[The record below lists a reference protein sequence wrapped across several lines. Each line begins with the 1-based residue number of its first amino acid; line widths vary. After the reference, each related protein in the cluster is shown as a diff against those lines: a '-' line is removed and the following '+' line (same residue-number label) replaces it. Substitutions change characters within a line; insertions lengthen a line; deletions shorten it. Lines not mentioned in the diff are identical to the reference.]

1 MRPTCKRFYFAAA
14 LLSALLLCC
23 TALPVLAQTTTLGTV
38 NGVVTDSTNA
48 VLPDATVALKDT
60 ATGQVRTTTTNSAG
74 RYIFVNVNPGKYDIT
89 ITKTGFAKAVIS
101 GDVVEVGQV
110 STNNA
115 VLKVGS
121 ESQTIEVATTGVEL
135 QTDNATIGTT
145 VSGIALQSLPSIGRD
160 TSTFLTLQAGI
171 SPDGSVAGTVVDQSS
186 FQLDGGNNTND
197 MDGSMSVYTP
207 SFAGDPTGGAANQSN
222 GVAAGA
228 TGVMPTP
235 ADSVEEFKVNTAG
248 QGADFN
254 SSAGAQVQIATKRGT
269 NAWHGTV
276 YEYYLDNNL
285 NGNTWQNNLNGI
297 GTPSYHYSRF
307 GAAIGGPL
315 IPKKILGGKTYFF
328 ANYQGFRW
336 PNATTIDWAVPSA
349 AMRLGLLTFGG
360 NTYNLNPAPVT
371 YNGVTYAPTNCPNG
385 PCDPRGIGIN
395 PLVSQLWNKYMPLP
409 NASGCAS
416 AIQSRCDGVNIG
428 DFTGNMAIPQ
438 NDNFGVVRLDH
449 DFGDK
454 WHFMSSYRYYHLT
467 RATTDQ
473 IDVGG
478 FFAGDTLGTPAS
490 LSSRPQVPWFLVGSV
505 TGQLTNN
512 ITNTATVNY
521 LRNFW
526 SWSTQGGPPQ
536 FAGLGGAIEPL
547 GESHYASLAPYNVNT
562 QQVRTRYWDG
572 QDLMFRD
579 DVTWLHG
586 KHLIQFGGLYQNNYD
601 LHQRSDNG
609 GGINFYTSYISAS
622 SKALFGGLSGYT
634 PADLPSGST
643 TSWGRDYS
651 AILGL
656 VGISQVAYTR
666 SGKDLTLNPPLTPA
680 QTAVRIPFTNFYGS
694 DTWRMT
700 PRFTLTYGLGWTLE
714 MPPFETQGK
723 QVIFVG
729 PDNNPISSSD
739 YLNSREQAAM
749 AGNVFNPQVGFS
761 LIGNLANP
769 RKYPYNPFY
778 GEWSPRI
785 AAAWDVFGDGRTVLR
800 GGYGRTYGRLNGVD
814 LVLVP
819 LLGTGLIQ
827 PVQCFA
833 AQVGGNCA
841 GNGGGNPMTAFRVGV
856 DGMTAPLPAAS
867 MTLPQPDYP
876 GVNDIAAGA
885 GEALD
890 PNFKPNHVD
899 SFTLTFQRQLTNKV
913 SLEVGYIGRIINN
926 EYLPLNLN
934 AVPYMMT
941 KGGQTFAQAYANTV
955 IGYCG
960 GGNPNNMGGG
970 NCLGTPNAVAP
981 QPFFETA
988 LAGTGYCNGFAN
1000 CTQAVIANEGLNG
1013 SGNLAISNVWSLFSD
1028 LDTGG
1033 TAPGFNFPRVMM
1045 NSPLNCPTGAEIGCS
1060 GQLTSGVGMN
1070 ASVGHGNYNAM
1081 FVSVK
1086 TSDWNGVSMQ
1096 SNFTWSKALGTGAE
1110 VQATSEATAI
1120 DPFNINTGY
1129 GYQPFDRTL
1138 VFNTYVVYQ
1147 PHWYSSQ
1154 SGFAGHL
1161 LGGWTISP
1169 IFTTGTGLP
1178 ITLATVNGGG
1188 QAFGEGDSVNFF
1200 GYGVSENAIPIH
1212 PLPTGKRYNNVPGAN
1227 GIGDGGYGVNMFAN
1241 PVATWNDVRQPILGY
1256 DTKDGGFGVARGLNY
1271 WNMDLSVKKLFKIT
1285 ERFSTEFQ
1293 AVFTNVLN
1301 HNQFGDPGGDLLD
1314 TSNPGAWGTLPGT
1327 VTDTSPRQIELGLRF
1342 NF

>member
-1 MRPTCKRFYFAAA
+1 MRSKCKWNYLAAA
-14 LLSALLLCC
+14 LISAMLLSC
-23 TALPVLAQTTTLGTV
+23 TPLTLSAQTTTLGTIS
-38 NGVVTDSTNA
+38 GTVTDPSNA
-48 VLPDATVALKDT
+48 VVPDANVTIKDL
-60 ATGQVRTTTTNSAG
+60 ATGSNRNTTTNANG
-74 RYIFVNVNPGKYDIT
+74 RYVFINVDPGRYDLT
-89 ITKTGFAKAVIS
+89 ISKTGFAKTTIP
-101 GDVVEVGQV
+101 GVVAQVGQV
-110 STNNA
+110 STNNIS
-115 VLKVGS
+115 LKIGS
-121 ESQTIEVATTGVEL
+121 ESQTVEVATTGVEL

-145 VSGIALQSLPSIGRD
+145 VNGIALQSLPSIARD

-171 SPDGSVAGTVVDQSS
+171 SPDGSVAGTVVDQST

-207 SFAGDPTGGAANQSN
+207 SYAGDPTGGVANQSN

-254 SSAGAQVQIATKRGT
+254 SSAGAQVQIVTKRGT
-269 NAWHGTV
+269 NQWHGTA

-285 NGNTWQNNLNGI
+285 NANTWQNNLNGI
-297 GTPSYHYSRF
+297 GNPSFHYNRF
-307 GAAIGGPL
+307 GGAVGGPL

-336 PNATTIDWAVPSA
+336 PNSTTIDWAVPSA
-349 AMRLGLLTFGG
+349 NMRQGLLTFGG
-360 NTYNLNPAPVT
+360 VT
-371 YNGVTYAPTNCPNG
+371 YNVKNY
-385 PCDPRGIGIN
+385 DPLGIGIN
-395 PLVSQLWNKYMPLP
+395 PLVQKLWNTYLPMP

-416 AIQSRCDGVNIG
+416 AIQGRCDGVNIQ
-428 DFTGNMAIPQ
+428 DFTGNMSIPQ

-478 FFAGDTLGTPAS
+478 FFPGDTLGTPAS
-490 LSSRPQVPWFLVGSV
+490 LSSRPQVPWFLVGTV

-547 GESHYASLAPYNVNT
+547 GEQHYQSLAPYNVNT
-562 QQVRTRYWDG
+562 QQVRTRFWDG

-579 DVTWLHG
+579 DVSWLHG

-601 LHQRSDNG
+601 IHQRSDNG
-609 GGINFYTSYISAS
+609 GGINFYPSYISAS
-622 SKALFGGLSGYT
+622 STALFDLSGSD
-634 PADLPSGST
+634 PATLPSKSVT
-643 TSWGRDYS
+643 NYERDFS

-666 SGKDLTLNPPLTPA
+666 SGKQLNLNPPLTPA
-680 QTAVRIPFTNFYGS
+680 QTTVRIPFFNIYGS

-714 MPPFETQGK
+714 EPPYETKGQ

-729 PDNNPISSSD
+729 PDNNPISSQD
-739 YLNSREQAAM
+739 YLNARQQAAL
-749 AGNVFNPQVGFS
+749 AGNVYNPQVGFS
-761 LIGNLANP
+761 LIGNLANS

-785 AAAWDVFGDGRTVLR
+785 AAAYDVFGDGRTIIR

-833 AQVGGNCA
+833 AQIDGTCA
-841 GNGGGNPMTAFRVGV
+841 GSGNATALTAFRIGTN
-856 DGMTAPLPAAS
+856 GLTAPLPPAS
-867 MTLPQPDYP
+867 KTLPQPDYP

-913 SLEVGYIGRIINN
+913 SLEFGYIGRIINN

-934 AVPYMMT
+934 AVPYMIT
-941 KGGQTFAQAYANTV
+941 KGGQTFAKAYANLV
-955 IGYCG
+955 LQYCG
-960 GGNPNNMGGG
+960 GIAGLAGNGCNAPTAIVKNPN
-970 NCLGTPNAVAP
+970 LVTPQA
-981 QPFFETA
+981 FFENA
-988 LAGTGYCNGFAN
+988 LSGTGYCNGYTS
-1000 CTQAVIANEGLNG
+1000 CTAAVADKEGFG
-1013 SGNLAISNVWSLFSD
+1013 ATGKGAGNLTDANVWSLYSD
-1028 LDTGG
+1028 LDNG
-1033 TAPGFNFPRVMM
+1033 GFNYPRSLL
-1045 NSPLNCPTGAEIGCS
+1045 NTPLPGCTDGTQLGCN

-1070 ASVGHGNYNAM
+1070 ASVGHGNYNAL

-1086 TSDWNGVSMQ
+1086 TSDWKGVSMQ
-1096 SNFTWSKALGTGAE
+1096 SNFTWSRALGTGAE

-1129 GYQPFDRTL
+1129 GLQPFDRTL
-1138 VFNTYVVYQ
+1138 VFNLYTVYQ
-1147 PHWYSSQ
+1147 PSWYKSQ
-1154 SGFAGHL
+1154 SGFVGHL
-1161 LGGWTISP
+1161 LGGWTLAP

-1178 ITLATVNGGG
+1178 ITLGTVNGGG

-1200 GYGVSENAIPIH
+1200 GYGVSENAIPIV
-1212 PLPTGKRYNNVPGAN
+1212 PLPNGSRHNNVNGAN
-1227 GIGDGGYGVNMFAN
+1227 GIGDGGYGVNLYAD
-1241 PVATWNDVRQPILGY
+1241 PVATWNSVRQPILGY
-1256 DTKDGGFGVARGLNY
+1256 DVKDGGFGVARGLNY
-1271 WNMDLSVKKLFKIT
+1271 WNVDLSVKKLFKIT

-1293 AVFTNVLN
+1293 FVVTNLFN
-1301 HNQFGDPGGDLLD
+1301 HDQFGDPGGDYLD
-1314 TSNPGAWGTLPGT
+1314 TSNPGAWGTLPGS
-1327 VTDTSPRQIELGLRF
+1327 VTSGGQAF
-1342 NF
+1342 NRAMEFGIRLNF